1 MKLSLI
7 LSAALLAAAMPALAE
22 EITVSGCAAAGVE
35 GSCIILK
42 ADDGK
47 TYDITA
53 AQPEPAPGTYGTLK
67 GQLTD
72 RMSICQ
78 QGPIVDPA
86 QWQVEPG
93 KECPVET
100 SQ

>member
-1 MKLSLI
+1 MKLRLV
-7 LSAALLAAAMPALAE
+7 LSAALLIMAMPALAE
-22 EITVSGCAAAGVE
+22 EITVTGCAAAGVE
-35 GSCIILK
+35 ASCLILK

-47 TYDITA
+47 IYDITA
-53 AQPEPAPGTYGTLK
+53 AQPAPEPGTYGTLK
-67 GQLTD
+67 GTLTD

-78 QGPIVDPA
+78 QGLIVDPA

-93 KECPVET
+93 KACPIET

>member
-1 MKLSLI
+1 MKLRVI
-7 LSAALLAAAMPALAE
+7 LSAALLTMAMPALAE
-22 EITVSGCAAAGVE
+22 EITVSGCAAIGVE
-35 GSCIILK
+35 ANCIILK

-53 AQPEPAPGTYGTLK
+53 AQPAPAPGTYGTLK
-67 GQLTD
+67 GMLSD

-78 QGPIVDPA
+78 QGLIVDPA

>member
-1 MKLSLI
+1 MKMHLI
-7 LSAALLAAAMPALAE
+7 LASASVAAALPALAE
-22 EITVSGCAAAGVE
+22 EISVSGCAASGVE
-35 GSCIILK
+35 ANCLILK
-42 ADDGK
+42 AEDGK

-53 AQPEPAPGTYGTLK
+53 AQPAPEPGTYGKVTGTLS
-67 GQLTD
+67 D

-78 QGPIVDPA
+78 QGPVVDPA

-93 KECPVET
+93 RQCPVET